1 MDKLN
6 CMVDLHLHLDG
17 AISVESAKD
26 LAALQG
32 IAIPE
37 SEKELVKMLRVS
49 EDCRNLN
56 EFLEKFDFPCSLL
69 QTHEGVRMATS
80 NLLNELKA
88 QGVMYAEL
96 RFAPQLCTN
105 QGMTQDEV
113 VQAAIEGL
121 NDVDGIIAQLILC
134 CMRGEGNDEAN
145 FENIDVAARYLGK
158 GVCAADLAGAEALFT
173 TDKYADLFAYAR
185 EKGVPFTLHAGEADG
200 PESVREAIGY
210 GASRIGH
217 GVRSIEDP
225 ELVKL
230 LAEKKIP
237 LEICPNSNVCTVTY
251 PNIEAVP
258 VRQLMEAG
266 VIITIN
272 TDDPSVVGTDI
283 NKELNDSIKAFN
295 LTKDEVKQLL
305 INSVNSAFADEVT
318 KVKLLE
324 KIDKELK
331 II

>member
-6 CMVDLHLHLDG
+6 CLVDLHLHLDG
-17 AISVESAKD
+17 AISVESAKE
-26 LAALQG
+26 LAKLQG

-37 SEKELVKMLRVS
+37 SDEELLKLLRVS
-49 EDCRNLN
+49 EDCHNLN
-56 EFLEKFDFPCSLL
+56 EFLEKFDFPCSLI
-69 QTHEGVRMATS
+69 QTFEGVRKATS
-80 NLLNELKA
+80 NLLNELKT
-88 QGVMYAEL
+88 QGVMYAEI

-105 QGMTQDEV
+105 QGMTQNEV
-113 VQAAIEGL
+113 VQAAIEGI
-121 NDVDGIIAQLILC
+121 NDVDGIVAQLILC
-134 CMRGEGNDEAN
+134 CMRGEGNDDAN
-145 FENIDVAARYLGK
+145 IENINVAAKYLGK

-173 TDKYADLFAYAR
+173 TDKYANLFAYAK

-200 PESVREAIGY
+200 PESVREAIDY

-225 ELVKL
+225 KLVKL

-251 PNIEAVP
+251 PNIEDVP
-258 VRQLMEAG
+258 LRQLMEAG
-266 VIITIN
+266 VIVTIN

-283 NKELNDSIKAFN
+283 NKEFNDSIKAFN

-305 INSVNSAFADEVT
+305 INSVNAAFVDDAT
-318 KVKLLE
+318 KLKLLE
-324 KIDKELK
+324 QIEKGF
-331 II
+331 

>member
-6 CMVDLHLHLDG
+6 CLVDLHLHLDG

-26 LAALQG
+26 LAKLQG
-32 IAIPE
+32 VAIPE
-37 SEKELVKMLRVS
+37 SDEELLKMLRVS
-49 EDCRNLN
+49 EDCHNLN
-56 EFLEKFDFPCSLL
+56 EFLEKFDFPCSLI
-69 QTHEGVRMATS
+69 QTYEGVRRATS

-88 QGVMYAEL
+88 QGVMYAEI

-113 VQAAIEGL
+113 VQAAIEGI

-134 CMRGEGNDEAN
+134 CMRGEGNDDAN
-145 FENIDVAARYLGK
+145 IENINVAAKYLGK

-173 TDKYADLFAYAR
+173 TDKYANLFAYAK

-200 PESVREAIGY
+200 PESVREAIDY

-225 ELVKL
+225 KLVKL

-237 LEICPNSNVCTVTY
+237 LEICPNSNVCTAIY
-251 PNIEAVP
+251 PNIEDVP

-266 VIITIN
+266 IIVTIN

-283 NKELNDSIKAFN
+283 NKEFNDSIKAFN

-305 INSVNSAFADEVT
+305 INSVNSAFTDDVT
-318 KVKLLE
+318 KLKLLE
-324 KIDKELK
+324 QIEKGF
-331 II
+331 